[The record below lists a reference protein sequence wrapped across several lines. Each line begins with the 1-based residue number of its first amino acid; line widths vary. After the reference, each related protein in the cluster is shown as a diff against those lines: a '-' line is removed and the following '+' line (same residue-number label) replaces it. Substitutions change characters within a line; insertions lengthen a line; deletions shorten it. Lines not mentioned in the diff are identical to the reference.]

1 MSFYTDK
8 NNTHTHSHMTYSILP
23 PIRSLSGSEL
33 VKQSVTNIAKCIAGI
48 CSSSNVSDEKR
59 SEVVTRFARD
69 LSDDDEKRKHLALL
83 CVGELGQLTDLK
95 NSNPTVLKDLI
106 VGCFNSKLEGTKT
119 AAAYALGRLA
129 VGNMTIYL
137 PVILESIGAHTHQYL
152 LLVALKEVIVV
163 HASHNIDFTVFLD
176 SVLPGLLGGC
186 RAEEEVGEHTYI
198 S

>member
-1 MSFYTDK
+1 M
-8 NNTHTHSHMTYSILP
+8 
-23 PIRSLSGSEL
+23 

-48 CSSSNVSDEKR
+48 CSSSTVSDEKR
-59 SEVVTRFARD
+59 SEVVNRFARN

-106 VGCFNSKLEGTKT
+106 VGCFNSKSEGTKT

-163 HASHNIDFTVFLD
+163 HANHNIDFTVFLD
-176 SVLPGLLGGC
+176 KVLPGLLGGC
-186 RAEEEVGEHTYI
+186 RAEEEVNARTVQYSIVPYI
-198 S
+198 SSLISSI